1 MTSPQ
6 TGSAKAPHIA
16 DRTRR
21 TARRLLSGSGSAAV
35 TAYRVDPSAP
45 STYVAHALSEDG
57 RILVAACP
65 APGSP
70 LAVVP
75 EGSSTEVRVDITLDA
90 AEPGVRITAATAHL
104 LGRLT
109 WAGAQETARV
119 LDSARTPACHCAITG
134 EDPLE
139 RLAQVAGAPGGRLG
153 VVTTE
158 RVMLH
163 CVTGVSSHTMSEVL
177 GAEVAGGTAA
187 ARSTPAHPTHP
198 GSGAWGSQE
207 VLAAHEAVS
216 AVGQLGLRAVCD
228 AVRQGEARGWLCSS
242 RPSVGVC
249 ASLWDRILCVD
260 VDMHGVTLMHITAE
274 EVTTMVVAFPEP
286 LQAPAEAG
294 QSLEQMAAELLPRRL
309 SRP

>member
-6 TGSAKAPHIA
+6 AGSAKAPHID

-21 TARRLLSGSGSAAV
+21 TARRLLSGAGSAAV
-35 TAYRVDPSAP
+35 TAYRIDPSAP
-45 STYVAHALSEDG
+45 STYVAHALSKDG
-57 RILVAACP
+57 RVLVAACP

-75 EGSSTEVRVDITLDA
+75 EASSTEVRVDITLDA

-104 LGRLT
+104 LGHLT
-109 WAGAQETARV
+109 WVSAEEAAGV
-119 LDSARTPACHCAITG
+119 LGSACTPACRCAITG

-153 VVTTE
+153 IVTTE

-163 CVTGVSSHTMSEVL
+163 CVTGVSSHTVSEVL
-177 GAEVAGGTAA
+177 GVEAAGGTAA
-187 ARSTPAHPTHP
+187 AHSVSTHPTHP
-198 GSGAWGSQE
+198 ASGAWNAQE

-228 AVRQGEARGWLCSS
+228 AVRQGEAHGWVCSS

-260 VDMHGVTLMHITAE
+260 VDMHGATLMHITGE
-274 EVTTMVVAFPEP
+274 EVTTLVVAFSEP
-286 LQAPAEAG
+286 LQAAAEAG
-294 QSLEQMAAELLPRRL
+294 QHLEQMAAELLPRRL
-309 SRP
+309 ARP